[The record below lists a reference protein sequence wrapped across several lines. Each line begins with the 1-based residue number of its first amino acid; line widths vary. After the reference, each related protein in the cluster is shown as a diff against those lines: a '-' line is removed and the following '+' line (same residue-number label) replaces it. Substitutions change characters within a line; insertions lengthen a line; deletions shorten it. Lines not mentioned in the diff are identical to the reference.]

1 MIVKK
6 GEDMNNRG
14 FTLVE
19 VVAMVVILIAIFSVS
34 FPAIKNMVSVEEEK
48 KYNIMVTDLCT
59 AGKTY
64 MYSNMDS
71 FPTLS
76 TVGSVIEVKIN
87 LLMQYGNVSMKLV
100 NPKSNLSVKNDR
112 LEYTVLEDFTLD
124 CKYIEE

>member
-1 MIVKK
+1 
-6 GEDMNNRG
+6 MNNRG